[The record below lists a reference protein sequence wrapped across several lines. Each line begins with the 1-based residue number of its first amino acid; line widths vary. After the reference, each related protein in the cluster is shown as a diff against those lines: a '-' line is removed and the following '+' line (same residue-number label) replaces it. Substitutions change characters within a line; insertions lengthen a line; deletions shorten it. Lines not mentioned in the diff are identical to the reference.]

1 MNRRDYLN
9 NLEVLNLKTLK
20 EIGGTRVILNDK
32 SQILPITSKKVLDD
46 CIIYSENKS
55 KGIKDTLNWDKKLVN
70 QKELQFVK
78 SVKLRDLLLSF
89 GGNEACILEPEEDID
104 NILEY
109 GQFWFG
115 KNSKMMKGLPNQCH
129 SNSCRLW
136 KSSDNKTHSRI
147 CTGYALSKDGI
158 WRQHSWVLNLK
169 ANSNQIIETTIP
181 RIAYFGFIMDENC
194 CEEFCYNNL

>member
-1 MNRRDYLN
+1 MNRSDYLN
-9 NLEVLNLKTLK
+9 NLKVLDLKTLK

-32 SQILPITSKKVLDD
+32 SQILPITSKKLLND

-55 KGIKDTLNWDKKLVN
+55 KGIKDTLNWEKKLVN
-70 QKELQFVK
+70 PKELQFVK

-136 KSSDNKTHSRI
+136 ESGNNKAHSRI

-169 ANSNQIIETTIP
+169 SNSNQIIETTIH
-181 RIAYFGFIMDENC
+181 RIAYFGFIMDENG